1 MATNKA
7 ALRQAAESPDLTGV
21 LDLDAKGRTKL
32 GADREPLFKL
42 GGVLYTIPTR
52 VSAGVS
58 LEYMRL
64 SGMAGER
71 TAIIWAMQTLIDQN
85 GYAALVKNDT
95 FTAEEL
101 SGITAVLMA
110 KVIDGFKVPKA

>member
-7 ALRQAAESPDLTGV
+7 TISKAAESPDLSGV
-21 LDLDAKGRTKL
+21 LDLDTKGRPSL
-32 GADREPLFKL
+32 GVEREPLFKL
-42 GGVLYTIPTR
+42 GGVLYTIPMR

-64 SGMAGER
+64 SGMAGEQ

-95 FTAEEL
+95 LTAEEL